1 VPALISVETDWLR
14 EVRVDRAAALRAVMM
29 VLPGKMWAFT
39 RVAQVQMRWWPEVYC
54 LWTVP
59 VVMRGRGQL
68 RAVSSFMSCMG
79 VEPEWSGGGR
89 YVLPISPNFLSS
101 NSRKPFCLLISF
113 NLRTVRSFQSSMMSA
128 CVLSTHIESPTSSA
142 SCNSAAVLLTSAET
156 QRFDLLTVMRCRR

>member
-1 VPALISVETDWLR
+1 MPALISVETDWLR

-54 LWTVP
+54 FWTVP

-79 VEPEWSGGGR
+79 VEPEWSGGGDMYSQYPQTSCPR
-89 YVLPISPNFLSS
+89 IVGSLSVCLSPSISVPSARSS
-101 NSRKPFCLLISF
+101 HR
-113 NLRTVRSFQSSMMSA
+113 
-128 CVLSTHIESPTSSA
+128 
-142 SCNSAAVLLTSAET
+142 
-156 QRFDLLTVMRCRR
+156 